1 MAWQNGALLLPLFFT
16 LNLFIWLFPEAS
28 CGQNASCWW
37 NNVSHDG
44 QVSIECHANPPSFLQ
59 KCGQCRLRL
68 TTSENTTQ
76 ADLHQCSRN
85 AANFT
90 AVLSPQAMQDV
101 QAKLWCPDQGPQD
114 CIIKEGYPPPTCLIP
129 DFEYER
135 KVIHCFWDHHSSNLY
150 NITLHWEEVPKSRD
164 HGYSLWEGDRGR
176 ILRTDFVYFEKIRV
190 RVSAESPMGSVHSDF
205 ADFHT
210 GSIREPI
217 PPEFTSNTFN
227 PLEIFWNVE
236 REDDNVEKCHCEVR
250 YKNEWTLDWT
260 EVKDT
265 FEGVYVLQDTE
276 PFTNY
281 TFLVRCGFGDYQ
293 EGITMSNWS
302 SYTVQTPAAAPVG
315 KLDVWSNCEADLD
328 EPICHILWKEMPKIE
343 ARSQID
349 GYRMSV
355 KLNNGSELGSAEYKA
370 AQCKQCETVADSC
383 KSCPQEQ
390 CQCCIQ
396 VPLQDV
402 KDIRVTANSLV
413 GQSRPALVALPRT
426 GLPIPEVNMTVK
438 MKSQSL
444 DVSWSAPQQFSESI
458 QEYVVQY
465 KLIGLPHQLCLDWT
479 KVNKTT
485 NSVRLKGQFRNYKRY
500 NVSLF
505 AVINNGSRLL
515 QSDVVYAV
523 QGVPPKVTGVK
534 VTEIFPSKVKLT
546 WKPIPLEKSNG
557 FILEYLVGIDNHTVW
572 NVSKDEN
579 STRVPCDLD
588 PGRLYE
594 VWICGVTVAG
604 EGERTTVRFTTSPA
618 DSSFSITV
626 FFTFLSCLIIIISVV
641 VIICCCSRSKWILKF
656 FKVPDPINSKL
667 FQSMNNQFR
676 QSWLANPSEYT
687 LTVSQVEVFI
697 IPENPL
703 DPEEEEEEEE
713 ELIVGLPQVEPQR
726 THPETDRDREEDG
739 DKELHKPGEIETIDS
754 KHLPGT
760 NNYSQMLDSSEEE
773 ASRDD
778 EYEEWEEQAC
788 PSDYEKHFMPCIQDA

>member
-1 MAWQNGALLLPLFFT
+1 M
-16 LNLFIWLFPEAS
+16 
-28 CGQNASCWW
+28 
-37 NNVSHDG
+37 
-44 QVSIECHANPPSFLQ
+44 
-59 KCGQCRLRL
+59 
-68 TTSENTTQ
+68 
-76 ADLHQCSRN
+76 CS
-85 AANFT
+85 
-90 AVLSPQAMQDV
+90 
-101 QAKLWCPDQGPQD
+101 
-114 CIIKEGYPPPTCLIP
+114 
-129 DFEYER
+129 
-135 KVIHCFWDHHSSNLY
+135 
-150 NITLHWEEVPKSRD
+150 
-164 HGYSLWEGDRGR
+164 
-176 ILRTDFVYFEKIRV
+176 
-190 RVSAESPMGSVHSDF
+190 
-205 ADFHT
+205 T
-210 GSIREPI
+210 GEPI

-328 EPICHILWKEMPKIE
+328 EPICHILWKVLLIS
-343 ARSQID
+343 RHRNS
-349 GYRMSV
+349 S
-355 KLNNGSELGSAEYKA
+355 
-370 AQCKQCETVADSC
+370 
-383 KSCPQEQ
+383 KSLCYFTDTRYQ
-390 CQCCIQ
+390 
-396 VPLQDV
+396 
-402 KDIRVTANSLV
+402 NSL
-413 GQSRPALVALPRT
+413 LVDYKISLNSVLLPFVLL

-523 QGVPPKVTGVK
+523 QGVPPKVTDVK

-618 DSSFSITV
+618 GICSLLTAFRGGHNVMLDLCITE
-626 FFTFLSCLIIIISVV
+626 SNM
-641 VIICCCSRSKWILKF
+641 ICPCVCVCVCVL
-656 FKVPDPINSKL
+656 
-667 FQSMNNQFR
+667 QFR